1 MLKLITQAVLIVVE
15 VVVTVRR
22 HVHVVDV
29 EDAQGRVERL
39 LRARVQTGCRKQ
51 TGHDQATVPGLIP
64 TSILV
69 KYKLRHYH
77 RSTIVFVFMQYQFFQ
92 LVFCL
97 LTAQL
102 RQIFTPSFLQWRK
115 PGKTTGTREIKN

>member
-1 MLKLITQAVLIVVE
+1 MLKLITQAVLIVVVVE

-39 LRARVQTGCRKQ
+39 LRADRSRVQTGCRKQ

-69 KYKLRHYH
+69 KYELRHYH
-77 RSTIVFVFMQYQFFQ
+77 RSTIVFVFIQ
-92 LVFCL
+92 
-97 LTAQL
+97 
-102 RQIFTPSFLQWRK
+102 
-115 PGKTTGTREIKN
+115 

>member
-1 MLKLITQAVLIVVE
+1 MLILITQTILIVVVVE

-64 TSILV
+64 NSILV
-69 KYKLRHYH
+69 KYELRPTKIIFSPTAIYEETS
-77 RSTIVFVFMQYQFFQ
+77 RVTRRCPG
-92 LVFCL
+92 CL
-97 LTAQL
+97 
-102 RQIFTPSFLQWRK
+102 
-115 PGKTTGTREIKN
+115 